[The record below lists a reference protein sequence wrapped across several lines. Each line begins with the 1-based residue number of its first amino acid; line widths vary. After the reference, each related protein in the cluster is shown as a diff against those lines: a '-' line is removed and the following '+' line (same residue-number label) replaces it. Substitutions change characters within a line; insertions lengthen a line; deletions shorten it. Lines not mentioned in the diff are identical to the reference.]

1 MRSKILWV
9 DEWVE
14 GEEINGGWM
23 GRGGVEE
30 EENGMMM
37 SEKKYGWDERKTVN
51 KKWRK
56 MIGG

>member
-1 MRSKILWV
+1 M
-9 DEWVE
+9 E

-37 SEKKYGWDERKTVN
+37 SEKKFGWDERKMVN